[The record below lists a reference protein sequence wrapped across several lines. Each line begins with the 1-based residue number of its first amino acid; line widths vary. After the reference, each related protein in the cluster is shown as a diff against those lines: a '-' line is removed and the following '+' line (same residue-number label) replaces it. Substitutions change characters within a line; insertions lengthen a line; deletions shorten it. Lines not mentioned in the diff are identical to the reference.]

1 MFQTPFLFPVKMRTT
16 QSCLLVLLLVSLSA
30 SYTSDCP
37 NSEPHA
43 YDKCTKLYSML
54 EAALLENRVNL
65 FKLFGSFFPHFS
77 SEPTYAMVSYTVN
90 GEECYNN
97 SEKCYYTCW
106 TSSALL
112 GSVDLSVLVSLQLQ
126 LLNAIGTVVVDSFE
140 SLFIELRVNFT
151 ESDYDYAT
159 INAVLQDLTSL
170 VSV

>member
-1 MFQTPFLFPVKMRTT
+1 MRTA

-37 NSEPHA
+37 NSELHGQPA

-90 GEECYNN
+90 GERCYNN